1 MFEEAKPT
9 WISELGLLQ
18 YFKPSNLT
26 WSWCGPS
33 WVIPSCLDPTASLW
47 ASAQSYLKFKG
58 DLRRPQ
64 LGWSDRSSWCDDR
77 GVFVFSTQSDAIVLS
92 TSSYYRDNSISSW
105 SITSHIFKFFKSG
118 AILPIYIHKS
128 LSLSFSVQYTE
139 QTQAILLH
147 ELHWQ
152 CMHVYKVLQI
162 SPRPNMCY
170 IF

>member
-26 WSWCGPS
+26 WSPS

-64 LGWSDRSSWCDDR
+64 LGWSDRSLWCDDR

-152 CMHVYKVLQI
+152 ACMYKFLQD
-162 SPRPNMCY
+162 STR
-170 IF
+170 FFRFL